1 MYLPSRPFLC
11 RRITC
16 EDACSWHLT
25 DDSSWQ
31 QPWGPRPGHP
41 PGPAQWAGC
50 RWWLDWGLAVG
61 GLRGIRRGHSQGLM
75 LTIGSPSWPGAL
87 LHGERP
93 SSSEGSAQKA
103 MLSSAGPRAQG
114 VGARQVGALGDRAS
128 PGSGDG
134 TWKAF
139 KMQARVP
146 GNQPFRGCWGLSA
159 RPVSGAVC
167 RRGWCVGSEVVQ
179 VRWARPVPFLALSL
193 ALGCRQA
200 LYTLYSSRGQ
210 VSCRN
215 GLVSAGRLG
224 RPGLRLAGRRPRSR
238 QDPPG
243 ASTWVQSLLPAHGQF
258 PGCDWASGR
267 ACPFLPLV

>member
-1 MYLPSRPFLC
+1 MWPRGGPPLSVYLPSRPFPC

-16 EDACSWHLT
+16 EDACSWRLT

-50 RWWLDWGLAVG
+50 RWWLDSGLAVG

-114 VGARQVGALGDRAS
+114 VGARQVGASGDRAS

-139 KMQARVP
+139 KMQAQVP

-179 VRWARPVPFLALSL
+179 VQWARPRPLPGTEPGPRVPA
-193 ALGCRQA
+193 
-200 LYTLYSSRGQ
+200 
-210 VSCRN
+210 
-215 GLVSAGRLG
+215 SAIH
-224 RPGLRLAGRRPRSR
+224 A
-238 QDPPG
+238 
-243 ASTWVQSLLPAHGQF
+243 VQL
-258 PGCDWASGR
+258 
-267 ACPFLPLV
+267 